1 MCLCVAQVHVP
12 ELDAAAARTVLAKEY
27 PACSGASLDA
37 CCGFLD
43 RPIALKQLL
52 MIAEMSRADDT
63 QLDPDRFFECVHTV
77 LAV

>member
-1 MCLCVAQVHVP
+1 MP
-12 ELDAAAARTVLAKEY
+12 ELDAASARAVLAKEY
-27 PACSGASLDA
+27 PACSGAKLDA
-37 CCGFLD
+37 CVAVLG

-52 MIAEMSRADDT
+52 MVAEMSRVEAEEG